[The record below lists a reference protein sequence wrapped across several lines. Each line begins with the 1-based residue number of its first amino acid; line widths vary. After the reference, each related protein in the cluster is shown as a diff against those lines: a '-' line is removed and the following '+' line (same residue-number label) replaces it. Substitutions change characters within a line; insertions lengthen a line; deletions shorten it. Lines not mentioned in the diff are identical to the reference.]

1 MTKLNVKGLFTK
13 KRVIIGVILLI
24 VIALIVTFAVGMK
37 KGKGNT
43 AAAAYSEAT
52 VARGDITKTIEASG
66 TIEPLDRYEITS
78 LAKGEIL
85 SSPFEE
91 GDMVNEGDLLYQ
103 IDDEDAQLNIE
114 KTQNS
119 IERAQIS
126 QSNTNRDISRL
137 TIYANATGTL
147 SGFNLKEGQQVG
159 VGEIAKI
166 TNTGELKVKIPFT
179 AVDFD
184 KISVGDSANVTSALY
199 MTSLS
204 GSVTHKYDSS
214 VSTGSDGSAV
224 KNIEV
229 TIPNPGA
236 LTAGTTVGA
245 GVNTSQGTV
254 YSSGSGTIEDGT
266 QTSLMAEVSG
276 TVQTL
281 YVKDGD
287 YVTSG
292 QVIAKLKS
300 DSLNNS
306 QRENSLSLRDSQLS
320 LESSRKQL
328 EDYRITSPISGTII
342 TKSSKV
348 GDKID
353 NSTASK
359 VMMVVADM
367 SKMKFTI
374 SVDELDI
381 GDIAQGQTAVVDA
394 DALPNQTFV
403 ATVTSIAGEGTIA
416 GDGVTTYSVEL
427 TIDEPG
433 ELKSGMNVNAN
444 IVVAQVND
452 VLTIPEEALMSSNG
466 ATARV
471 MVKSAEGAKGK
482 KDDGKEPPAAR
493 SEGEERAPKNGVQP
507 AAEGNPA
514 ADSGSNA
521 RGTTNGGKSAGG
533 RNAVPD
539 GSEMKEVEIGISDGT
554 NVEIKSGLSEG
565 DTVMYIPSTANSSNN
580 MFMMMGGM
588 GGGMPAGG
596 PGGGAPSGG
605 GNRSGGNSGGN
616 RSGGG
621 AGGPR

>member
-1 MTKLNVKGLFTK
+1 MAKFNVKGLFTK
-13 KRVIIGVILLI
+13 KRVIIGVIILI
-24 VIALIVTFAVGMK
+24 VVALVVLIAVNAG
-37 KGKGNT
+37 KGKKNT
-43 AAAAYSEAT
+43 VAAAYSEAA
-52 VARGDITKTIEASG
+52 VSRGNITKTIEASG

-85 SSPFEE
+85 SSPYEE

-103 IDDEDAQLNIE
+103 IDDEDAQLTIE

-126 QSNTNRDISRL
+126 QSKTNQDVSKL

-147 SGFNLKEGQQVG
+147 SDFSLKEGQQVNG
-159 VGEIAKI
+159 GEIAKI

-179 AVDFD
+179 AADFD

-214 VSTGSDGSAV
+214 VSSGSDGSSV
-224 KNIEV
+224 KHIEV
-229 TIPNPGA
+229 SIPNPGA

-245 GVNTSQGTV
+245 EVSTAQGAV
-254 YSSGSGTIEDGT
+254 YSSGSGAIENGT
-266 QTSLMAEVSG
+266 QTSVMAEVAG

-287 YVTSG
+287 HVTNG
-292 QVIAKLKS
+292 QIIARLKS
-300 DSLNNS
+300 DSLSNS
-306 QRENSLSLRDSQLS
+306 QKENSLSLRDSQLS
-320 LESSRKQL
+320 LESNRKQL

-342 TKSSKV
+342 TKNSKA

-353 NSTASK
+353 NSTATK

-374 SVDELDI
+374 SVDELDV
-381 GDIAQGQTAVVDA
+381 GDIVLGQTAIVDA
-394 DALPNQTFV
+394 DAMPNQTFA

-433 ELKSGMNVNAN
+433 DLKSGMNVNAN

-466 ATARV
+466 VTARV
-471 MVKSAEGAKGK
+471 MVKSADAGKENKKDKSDSRTEGKEDRPGDLAGPNAAQPAKGETMPAGGTG
-482 KDDGKEPPAAR
+482 GKA
-493 SEGEERAPKNGVQP
+493 G
-507 AAEGNPA
+507 AAE
-514 ADSGSNA
+514 S
-521 RGTTNGGKSAGG
+521 GKSSG
-533 RNAVPD
+533 RNAVPE
-539 GSEMKEVEIGISDGT
+539 GAEMKEVEIGISDGT

-565 DTVMYIPSTANSSNN
+565 ETVMYIPSTANSSNN

-588 GGGMPAGG
+588 PGGGM
-596 PGGGAPSGG
+596 PGGGAPGGSSGG
-605 GNRSGGNSGGN
+605 RSSGSQSANRSGGA
-616 RSGGG
+616 R
-621 AGGPR
+621 

>member
-1 MTKLNVKGLFTK
+1 MAKFNVKGLFTK
-13 KRVIIGVILLI
+13 KRVIIGVIILI
-24 VIALIVTFAVGMK
+24 VVALVVLIAVNAG
-37 KGKGNT
+37 KGKKNT
-43 AAAAYSEAT
+43 VAAAYSEAA
-52 VARGDITKTIEASG
+52 VSRGNITKTIEASG

-85 SSPFEE
+85 SSPYEE

-103 IDDEDAQLNIE
+103 IDDEDAQLTIE

-126 QSNTNRDISRL
+126 QSKTNQDVSKL

-147 SGFNLKEGQQVG
+147 SDFSLKEGQQVNG
-159 VGEIAKI
+159 GEIAKI

-179 AVDFD
+179 AADFD

-214 VSTGSDGSAV
+214 VSSGSDGSSV
-224 KNIEV
+224 KHIEV
-229 TIPNPGA
+229 SIPNPGA

-245 GVNTSQGTV
+245 EVSTAQGAV
-254 YSSGSGTIEDGT
+254 YSSGSGAIENGT
-266 QTSLMAEVSG
+266 QTSVMAEVAG

-287 YVTSG
+287 HVTNG
-292 QVIAKLKS
+292 QIIARLKS
-300 DSLNNS
+300 DSLSNS
-306 QRENSLSLRDSQLS
+306 QKENSLSLRDSQLS
-320 LESSRKQL
+320 LESNRKQL

-342 TKSSKV
+342 TKNSKA

-353 NSTASK
+353 KSTATK

-374 SVDELDI
+374 SVDELDV
-381 GDIAQGQTAVVDA
+381 GDIVLGQTAIVDA
-394 DALPNQTFV
+394 DAMPNQTFA

-433 ELKSGMNVNAN
+433 DLKSGMNVNAN

-466 ATARV
+466 VTARV
-471 MVKSAEGAKGK
+471 MVKSADAGKENKKDKSDSRTEGKEDRPGDLAEPNAAQPAKGETMPAG
-482 KDDGKEPPAAR
+482 DTGGKA
-493 SEGEERAPKNGVQP
+493 G
-507 AAEGNPA
+507 AAE
-514 ADSGSNA
+514 S
-521 RGTTNGGKSAGG
+521 GKSSG
-533 RNAVPD
+533 RNAVPE
-539 GSEMKEVEIGISDGT
+539 GAEMKEVEIGISDGT

-565 DTVMYIPSTANSSNN
+565 ETVMYIPSTANSSNN

-588 GGGMPAGG
+588 PGGGM
-596 PGGGAPSGG
+596 PGGGAPGGSSGG
-605 GNRSGGNSGGN
+605 RSSGSQSANRSGGA
-616 RSGGG
+616 R
-621 AGGPR
+621 

>member
-1 MTKLNVKGLFTK
+1 MAKFNVKGLFTK
-13 KRVIIGVILLI
+13 KRVIIGVIILI
-24 VIALIVTFAVGMK
+24 VVALVVLIAVNVG
-37 KGKGNT
+37 KGKKNT
-43 AAAAYSEAT
+43 VAAAYSEAA
-52 VARGDITKTIEASG
+52 VSRGNVTKTIEASG

-85 SSPFEE
+85 SSPYEE

-103 IDDEDAQLNIE
+103 IDDEDAQLTIE

-126 QSNTNRDISRL
+126 QSKTNQDVSKL

-147 SGFNLKEGQQVG
+147 SDFSLKEGQQVNG
-159 VGEIAKI
+159 GEIAKI

-179 AVDFD
+179 AADFD

-214 VSTGSDGSAV
+214 VSSGSDGSSV
-224 KNIEV
+224 KHIEV
-229 TIPNPGA
+229 SIPNPGA

-245 GVNTSQGTV
+245 EVSTAQGAV
-254 YSSGSGTIEDGT
+254 YSSGSGAIENGT
-266 QTSLMAEVSG
+266 QTSVMAEVAG

-287 YVTSG
+287 HVTNG
-292 QVIAKLKS
+292 QIIARLKS
-300 DSLNNS
+300 DSLSNS
-306 QRENSLSLRDSQLS
+306 QKENSLSLRDSQLS
-320 LESSRKQL
+320 LESNRKQL

-342 TKSSKV
+342 TKNSKA

-353 NSTASK
+353 NSTATK

-374 SVDELDI
+374 SVDELDV
-381 GDIAQGQTAVVDA
+381 GDIVLGQTAIVDA
-394 DALPNQTFV
+394 DAMPNQTFA

-433 ELKSGMNVNAN
+433 DLKSGMNVNAN

-466 ATARV
+466 VTARV
-471 MVKSAEGAKGK
+471 MVKSADAGKENKKDKSDSRTEGKEDRPGASAEPNAAQPAKGEAMPAGGTG
-482 KDDGKEPPAAR
+482 GKA
-493 SEGEERAPKNGVQP
+493 G
-507 AAEGNPA
+507 AAE
-514 ADSGSNA
+514 S
-521 RGTTNGGKSAGG
+521 GKSSG
-533 RNAVPD
+533 RNAVPE
-539 GSEMKEVEIGISDGT
+539 GAEMKEVEIGISDGT

-565 DTVMYIPSTANSSNN
+565 ETVMYIPSTANSSNN

-588 GGGMPAGG
+588 PGGGM
-596 PGGGAPSGG
+596 PGGGAPGGSSGG
-605 GNRSGGNSGGN
+605 GRSSGPQSANRSGGA
-616 RSGGG
+616 R
-621 AGGPR
+621 

>member
-1 MTKLNVKGLFTK
+1 MAKLNVKGLFTK
-13 KRVIIGVILLI
+13 KRVIIGIILVV
-24 VIALIVTFAVGMK
+24 VIALVVTFFANMG
-37 KGKGNT
+37 KGKGGI
-43 AAAAYSEAT
+43 AVAAYSEAT

-159 VGEIAKI
+159 VGEVAKI

-179 AVDFD
+179 SVDFD

-214 VSTGSDGSAV
+214 VSSGSDGSAV

-245 GVNTSQGTV
+245 GVSTSQGMV

-287 YVTSG
+287 YVTNG
-292 QVIAKLKS
+292 QIIAKLKS
-300 DSLNNS
+300 DSLTNS

-320 LESSRKQL
+320 LESNRKQL

-342 TKSSKV
+342 TKNSKA

-374 SVDELDI
+374 SVDELDV
-381 GDIAQGQTAVVDA
+381 GDIALGQTAVVDA
-394 DALPNQTFV
+394 DALPNQIFA

-444 IVVAQVND
+444 IVVAQVSN
-452 VLTIPEEALMSSNG
+452 VLTIPEDALMSSNG
-466 ATARV
+466 STARV
-471 MVKSAEGAKGK
+471 AVKSADGT
-482 KDDGKEPPAAR
+482 KDRK
-493 SEGEERAPKNGVQP
+493 
-507 AAEGNPA
+507 
-514 ADSGSNA
+514 SGSEENKKTNDESKEQPKSAVPANSGNSSANA
-521 RGTTNGGKSAGG
+521 GGKAAGG
-533 RNAVPD
+533 RNAAPE

-554 NVEIKSGLSEG
+554 NVEIKSGLTEG
-565 DTVMYIPSTANSSNN
+565 ETVMYIPSTANSSNN

-596 PGGGAPSGG
+596 PPSGG
-605 GNRSGGNSGGN
+605 GRSGGN
-616 RSGGG
+616 GGG
-621 AGGPR
+621 SR

>member
-1 MTKLNVKGLFTK
+1 MAKFNVKGLFTK
-13 KRVIIGVILLI
+13 KRVIIGVIILI
-24 VIALIVTFAVGMK
+24 VVALVVLIAVNVG
-37 KGKGNT
+37 KGKKNT
-43 AAAAYSEAT
+43 VAAAYSEAA
-52 VARGDITKTIEASG
+52 VSRGNVTKTIEASG

-85 SSPFEE
+85 SSPYEE

-103 IDDEDAQLNIE
+103 IDDEDAQLTIE

-126 QSNTNRDISRL
+126 QSKTNQDVSKL

-147 SGFNLKEGQQVG
+147 SDFSLKEGQQVNG
-159 VGEIAKI
+159 GEIAKI

-179 AVDFD
+179 AADFD

-214 VSTGSDGSAV
+214 VSSGSDGSSV
-224 KNIEV
+224 KHIEV
-229 TIPNPGA
+229 SIPNPGA

-245 GVNTSQGTV
+245 EVSTAQGTV
-254 YSSGSGTIEDGT
+254 YSSGSGAIENGT
-266 QTSLMAEVSG
+266 QTSVMAEVAG

-287 YVTSG
+287 HVTNG
-292 QVIAKLKS
+292 QIIARLKS
-300 DSLNNS
+300 DSLSNS
-306 QRENSLSLRDSQLS
+306 QKENSLSLRDSQLS
-320 LESSRKQL
+320 LESNRKQL

-342 TKSSKV
+342 TKNSKA

-353 NSTASK
+353 NSTATK

-374 SVDELDI
+374 SVDELDV
-381 GDIAQGQTAVVDA
+381 GDIVLGQTAIVDA
-394 DALPNQTFV
+394 DAMPNQTFA

-433 ELKSGMNVNAN
+433 DLKSGMNVNAN

-466 ATARV
+466 VTARV
-471 MVKSAEGAKGK
+471 MVKSADAGKENKKDKSDSRTEGKEDRPGASAKPNAAQPAKGETMPAG
-482 KDDGKEPPAAR
+482 DTGGKA
-493 SEGEERAPKNGVQP
+493 G
-507 AAEGNPA
+507 AAE
-514 ADSGSNA
+514 S
-521 RGTTNGGKSAGG
+521 GKSSG
-533 RNAVPD
+533 RNAVPE
-539 GSEMKEVEIGISDGT
+539 GAEMKEVEIGISDGT

-565 DTVMYIPSTANSSNN
+565 ETVMYIPSTANSSNN

-588 GGGMPAGG
+588 PGGGMS
-596 PGGGAPSGG
+596 GGGAPGGSSGG
-605 GNRSGGNSGGN
+605 GRSSGPQSANRSGGA
-616 RSGGG
+616 R
-621 AGGPR
+621 

>member
-24 VIALIVTFAVGMK
+24 VVALIVTFAVNMK

-52 VARGDITKTIEASG
+52 VTRGDITKTIEASG

-126 QSNTNRDISRL
+126 QSKTNQDISKL

-147 SGFNLKEGQQVG
+147 SDFNLKEGQQVNG
-159 VGEIAKI
+159 GEVAKI

-179 AVDFD
+179 AMDFD

-214 VSTGSDGSAV
+214 VSTGSDGSSV
-224 KNIEV
+224 KNVEV

-254 YSSGSGTIEDGT
+254 YSSGSGTIENGT
-266 QTSLMAEVSG
+266 QTSVMAEVSG
-276 TVQTL
+276 TVQAL

-300 DSLNNS
+300 DSLSNS
-306 QRENSLSLRDSQLS
+306 QKENSLSLKDSQLS

-381 GDIAQGQTAVVDA
+381 GDIALGQTAVVDA

-444 IVVAQVND
+444 IVVAQVSN
-452 VLTIPEEALMSSNG
+452 VLTIPEDALMSSNG

-471 MVKSAEGAKGK
+471 MVKSSDGAKGK
-482 KDDGKEPPAAR
+482 KDADAAQSERKERSPENTAPPAGDGKPAAN
-493 SEGEERAPKNGVQP
+493 SSSG
-507 AAEGNPA
+507 AA
-514 ADSGSNA
+514 A
-521 RGTTNGGKSAGG
+521 RGTASNGKAATG

-565 DTVMYIPSTANSSNN
+565 DTVMYIPSTASSSNN

-588 GGGMPAGG
+588 GGGMP
-596 PGGGAPSGG
+596 GGGAPSGG
-605 GNRSGGNSGGN
+605 GRPGGNSGGN
-616 RSGGG
+616 SSGNRPGG
-621 AGGPR
+621 TR